1 MKLRTTL
8 ILFLLS
14 FFLVGCYSDDLMLP
28 EGNAEPNRMPITDR
42 WATDVVEAE
51 VPGWLGQAKGPP
63 TDAERDAFVQ
73 ADKER
78 ADAQLGEELSEEEA
92 KVKLEA
98 EQAKAEE
105 EAKVKLEA
113 ERKAKAKAKEEAKIK
128 IAENILKL
136 KALNSCKHCNLFGAI
151 LTEADLSGANLTG
164 ANLTNADLTN
174 ADLTNADLENAN
186 LTNADLEDSRLSG
199 ANLTRANLTG
209 ADLTR
214 TNLRGAFLRG
224 ANLTRASL
232 IRANLRGAFLDEH
245 YDRFFNKFFYT
256 DLTGADFTGATLKDA
271 KIEGAIFCNTKT
283 PWGLDNSGCNH
294 YSKVLKNN

>member
-1 MKLRTTL
+1 
-8 ILFLLS
+8 
-14 FFLVGCYSDDLMLP
+14 MLP
-28 EGNAEPNRMPITDR
+28 EGNAEPNRLPLTDR
-42 WATDVVEAE
+42 WVTDVVEAE
-51 VPGWLGQAKGPP
+51 VPGWLGRAKGPP

-174 ADLTNADLENAN
+174 A
-186 LTNADLEDSRLSG
+186 
-199 ANLTRANLTG
+199 NLTG

-245 YDRFFNKFFYT
+245 YDRFLNKYFYT

-294 YSKVLKNN
+294 YSKVFKNN